1 MVLQFLC
8 PNGHKVHCSE
18 ERAGQAAKCPRCGV
32 KFRIPTIE
40 EIHSTGTPDV
50 TTGSSV
56 KVESGSG
63 SGAPASGIALGA
75 ATGADQI
82 EFLCPNDHLLHGP
95 ARLQG
100 RPGECPECGSKFRI
114 PTYVDQAEASGPAGG
129 SGAHASDPVSF
140 DVAAAVGQQA
150 QAGSK
155 TGADSEGPAK
165 ESFPG
170 GLPGIDHPAAKLV
183 MRLWAYK
190 SHGATIEL
198 RYGEGHRLTPDQFVH
213 ALATPSHGVF
223 AVTEPNGTL
232 TLTAV
237 AWDAIHVVIARGVRG
252 VPEEDAS

>member
-8 PNGHKVHCSE
+8 PNGHKVHTSE

-40 EIHSTGTPDV
+40 EIHSSENPDV
-50 TTGSSV
+50 MMGSSV

-63 SGAPASGIALGA
+63 SGTPASGIALGA

-114 PTYVDQAEASGPAGG
+114 PTYVDQAEPSDSAAG
-129 SGAHASDPVSF
+129 SGAHALDSAVLG
-140 DVAAAVGQQA
+140 VAAA
-150 QAGSK
+150 AGHQPHA
-155 TGADSEGPAK
+155 GATEGENSEGPAK
-165 ESFPG
+165 ESGHAGPAA
-170 GLPGIDHPAAKLV
+170 IDHPAAKLV
-183 MRLWAYK
+183 MRMWAYR

-213 ALATPSHGVF
+213 ALSTSSHGVF

>member
-1 MVLQFLC
+1 MILQFLC

-40 EIHSTGTPDV
+40 EIHSTETPDV
-50 TTGSSV
+50 VTGSSV

-75 ATGADQI
+75 TTGADQI

-114 PTYVDQAEASGPAGG
+114 PTYVDQAEAAEPAGG
-129 SGAHASDPVSF
+129 SGVHALDSVSF
-140 DVAAAVGQQA
+140 DVAAAAGEEA
-150 QAGSK
+150 QGGSRTK
-155 TGADSEGPAK
+155 PDAEGPAS
-165 ESFPG
+165 ESG
-170 GLPGIDHPAAKLV
+170 SGLPGIDHPAARLV
-183 MRLWAYK
+183 MRMWAYK

-198 RYGEGHRLTPDQFVH
+198 RYGDGHRLTPDQFVR

-223 AVTEPNGTL
+223 AVAEPNGTF

-237 AWDAIHVVIARGVRG
+237 AWDAIHVVIARGVRRM
-252 VPEEDAS
+252 PEEAAD